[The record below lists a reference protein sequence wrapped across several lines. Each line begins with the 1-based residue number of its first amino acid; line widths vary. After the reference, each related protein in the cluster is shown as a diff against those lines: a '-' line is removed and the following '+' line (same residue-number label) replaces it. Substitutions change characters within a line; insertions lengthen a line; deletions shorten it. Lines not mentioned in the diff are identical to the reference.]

1 MTQEE
6 RLARSVGGRGGH
18 EGPEVP
24 GPSPTSSHPY
34 ATRKTGATPR
44 RGLWT
49 LPRPQPVIFLL
60 IKNPEQLRDRT
71 PTRRHASRLLH
82 FHVSADNETDHPR
95 EVIEAALAHVVQDK
109 VEAAYAQSDLFER
122 RWRLMDDWSSAIETM

>member
-1 MTQEE
+1 MRLLVDQEPRTTQ
-6 RLARSVGGRGGH
+6 RPH
-18 EGPEVP
+18 
-24 GPSPTSSHPY
+24 TY
-34 ATRKTGATPR
+34 AT
-44 RGLWT
+44 
-49 LPRPQPVIFLL
+49 
-60 IKNPEQLRDRT
+60 
-71 PTRRHASRLLH
+71 TRVPRLLH